1 MKPIKLTEAEQDLME
16 ILWKNGPSFMKDI
29 LERYPE
35 PQPAATTVATVL
47 KRMQSKK
54 LIGYKTFGNSRRY
67 HPLIGKD
74 EYFRGTVGEMVRR
87 FFGNSAPQFASFF
100 TANSK
105 MSKEELE
112 ELRRVIDEQLKNR
125 D

>member
-1 MKPIKLTEAEQDLME
+1 
-16 ILWKNGPSFMKDI
+16 MKDI
-29 LERYPE
+29 LECYPE

-67 HPLIGKD
+67 HSLIGKD